1 MADLACLQAIVH
13 GHVQGVFFRDF
24 VARRARKLGLTGYA
38 RNLSDGT
45 MEVLAEGERKSL
57 EELARHI
64 ETGPPAAKVT
74 GVVTRWSEPA
84 EKYTGF
90 SITY

>member
-1 MADLACLQAIVH
+1 MADLACLQAIVY

-38 RNLSDGT
+38 RNLGDGT
-45 MEVLAEGERKSL
+45 VEVLAEGERKSL
-57 EELARHI
+57 EELACHL
-64 ETGPPAAKVT
+64 ETGPPAARVA
-74 GVVTRWSEPA
+74 GVATRWSEPA
-84 EKYTGF
+84 GKYTGF